1 MTGPWPA
8 RYAGAL
14 VLAGAGA
21 VLHALLDAYAGPGYP
36 LTGASAAVVV
46 AAWLLGAGPALLAA
60 GAGLLA
66 HELIFARGVLPPLP
80 DLVLYGLFTALMCG
94 LAAHREHVEARHLVR
109 YSEAHR
115 ARNTLNALL
124 ESIPEGVLIV
134 DHPNSTVRFVSRR
147 GAEISGVETSRLVG
161 QRLSDLMDRWGTYLP
176 DGARLRHEDR
186 PFTRV
191 LESGEPVIDRE
202 FIIERPDGVRVPVV
216 LNGAA
221 IFGPARAGRR
231 GPVVGA
237 VMVYRDITNRKAAHA
252 ALAESA
258 VKYQLLFE
266 QAAFPKWLVNLETL
280 AFVEVNDAAVRT
292 YGYTREEFL
301 RMTLADLRAGTE
313 PPTELEQHHSPAE
326 HFEGTMST
334 RHRTQG
340 GAVLNV
346 EVTARVV
353 DLRSGAPLMLV
364 ESFDTTSL
372 IRSQHELNLKAAEL
386 TRSNGELEQFAHAA
400 AHDLKEPLRGLAL
413 YASFLKEDFSAELPE
428 EAVRMI
434 NTISRLA
441 ARGTALV
448 DALLDLSQAGR
459 TQLRLTPVNFDT
471 LFNEVVENLD
481 TLAAEQHALITKV
494 GALPTI
500 RCDRV
505 QAGRI
510 LANLI
515 INGIKYND
523 RDPKLIEVGCVT
535 SASSPDP
542 VVYVRDNGIGI
553 KPEHHANIFNM
564 FRRLHPADAYG
575 GGTGAGLALV
585 QMLIRRHEGE
595 IWVESAPGQGSTFFF
610 TLGPEA
616 GTPARQ

>member
-1 MTGPWPA
+1 MTGPWAA

-21 VLHALLDAYAGPGYP
+21 VLHALLDTYAGTGYP
-36 LTGASAAVVV
+36 LTGASAAVLV

-66 HELIFARGVLPPLP
+66 HELIFARGAIPPLP
-80 DLVLYGLFTALMCG
+80 DLVLYGLFTVLMCG
-94 LAAHREHVEARHLVR
+94 LAAHREHTEARHLVR

-134 DHPNSTVRFVSRR
+134 DYPESTVRFVSRR
-147 GAEISGVETSRLVG
+147 GAEISGVETSRLIG
-161 QRLSDLMDRWGTYLP
+161 QRLSDLMDRWATLLP

-186 PFTRV
+186 PFSRV
-191 LESGEPVIDRE
+191 LESGEPVVDRE
-202 FIIERPDGVRVPVV
+202 FILERPDGVRVPVII
-216 LNGAA
+216 NGAA

-237 VMVYRDITNRKAAHA
+237 VMVYRDITKRKAAQA

-266 QAAFPKWLVNLETL
+266 QAAFPKWLVDLETL
-280 AFVEVNDAAVRT
+280 AFVEANDAAVRA

-301 RMTLADLRAGTE
+301 RMTLADLRAPAE
-313 PPTELEQHHSPAE
+313 PPTELEQHHTPAE

-334 RHRTQG
+334 RHRTRD

-346 EVTARVV
+346 EVTARVI
-353 DLRSGAPLMLV
+353 DLRFGSRTMLV

-372 IRSQHELNLKAAEL
+372 VRSQHDLNLKAAEL
-386 TRSNGELEQFAHAA
+386 TRSNAELEQFAHAA

-413 YASFLKEDFSAELPE
+413 YASFLKEDFSAELPP

-459 TQLRLTPVNFDT
+459 TQLRITTVNLDA
-471 LFNEVVENLD
+471 LFNEVVENLA
-481 TLAAEQHALITKV
+481 TLAAEQHALISKV
-494 GALPTI
+494 GPLPAI

-505 QAGRI
+505 QVGRI

-515 INGIKYND
+515 INGIKYNH
-523 RDPKLIEVGCVT
+523 RDPKVIEVGCY
-535 SASSPDP
+535 ADPARPHP

-585 QMLIRRHEGE
+585 QMLVRRHAGE
-595 IWVESAPGQGSTFFF
+595 VWVESTPGEGSTFYF
-610 TLGPEA
+610 TVGPA
-616 GTPARQ
+616 ADTPGPQ